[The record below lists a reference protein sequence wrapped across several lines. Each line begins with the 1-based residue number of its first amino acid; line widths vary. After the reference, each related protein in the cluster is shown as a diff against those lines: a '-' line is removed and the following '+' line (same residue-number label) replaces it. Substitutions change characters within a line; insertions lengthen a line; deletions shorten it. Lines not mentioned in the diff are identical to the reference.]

1 LSFIIEENLS
11 DIFNIFHRN
20 RVKVNTM
27 QNSAVSFSV
36 SVDHDPEKIE
46 ALLLDLSKSYRVK
59 YNTGLELVTIRYYN
73 QETIDR
79 VTLDKEILLEV
90 KSRHTCQM
98 VMKNKQLE

>member
-1 LSFIIEENLS
+1 
-11 DIFNIFHRN
+11 
-20 RVKVNTM
+20 
-27 QNSAVSFSV
+27 V
-36 SVDHDPEKIE
+36 SVDYDLEKIE

-73 QETIDR
+73 QGTIER
-79 VTLDKEILLEV
+79 VTLNKEILLEV